1 MSHTD
6 TVDERNPWQF
16 QARIVSLK
24 EVYNMFFVHSS
35 VVFSPTPPAGSPNEV
50 HAEIVA
56 NHTRI
61 VPWSC
66 SATNGCPGKGGS

>member
-1 MSHTD
+1 
-6 TVDERNPWQF
+6 
-16 QARIVSLK
+16 
-24 EVYNMFFVHSS
+24 MFFCFTHQSF
-35 VVFSPTPPAGSPNEV
+35 FSPTPPAGSPNEV

-66 SATNGCPGKGGS
+66 SATNGCPGKGWKLGSMVMGSMG